1 MSART
6 PQPLPPHSPACLPM
20 LARSWRDG
28 GPRYICVNTCPR
40 RLALNGEPLKRA
52 HDDPAQLRLP
62 GTEPYYGR

>member
-1 MSART
+1 MV
-6 PQPLPPHSPACLPM
+6 
-20 LARSWRDG
+20 ARSRRDG